1 MAFFQK
7 WKKSQKGNKKPKI
20 TYLALK
26 SRSGN
31 PALNYF
37 GFGSEMAT
45 LGTATDQ
52 RWSGAGVPVRSA
64 ARVCCFRRSQNFE

>member
-1 MAFFQK
+1 
-7 WKKSQKGNKKPKI
+7 
-20 TYLALK
+20 LALK